1 MKVSRND
8 VYAYSYHIKCP
19 KCEEEMELDSKE
31 DRKTWCYNC
40 EEEIEI
46 GD

>member
-1 MKVSRND
+1 MMKVSRD
-8 VYAYSYHIKCP
+8 EIYGSYHIKCP
-19 KCEEEMELDSKE
+19 KCEEEIELGTEVYDKVCCSE
-31 DRKTWCYNC
+31 C